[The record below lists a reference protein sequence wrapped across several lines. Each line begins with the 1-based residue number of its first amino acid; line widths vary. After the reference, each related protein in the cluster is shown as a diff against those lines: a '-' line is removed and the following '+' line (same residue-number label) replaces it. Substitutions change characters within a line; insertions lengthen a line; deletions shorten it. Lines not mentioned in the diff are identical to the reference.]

1 MKHSL
6 SLLLA
11 FGLVLAGCTS
21 NNKAA
26 TPDSNATQPASSNAS
41 ANANSGN
48 SSSTSSGPNAANTN
62 PDMDFINNAAKGNRA
77 EVQLGKM
84 VAAKTKDPSV
94 KQFAEMMVK
103 DHTDALN
110 KLQQLAQSK
119 NITLPD
125 GIPDDAQDLQ
135 AKISKDTGKQLDKD
149 YMNGMVQD
157 HQKDVQEFQ
166 QAANTLQDPDIKNW
180 AATTLPTLQKHLD
193 KAQQIDSKVNGG
205 NTGASE

>member
-6 SLLLA
+6 LVLLA
-11 FGLVLAGCTS
+11 FGLITIGCSS

-26 TPDSNATQPASSNAS
+26 TSDNNTAQPASN
-41 ANANSGN
+41 NPN
-48 SSSTSSGPNAANTN
+48 SSTSSPASATNTN
-62 PDMDFINNAAKGNRA
+62 PDQDFIDNAAKGNRA
-77 EVQLGKM
+77 EITLGKM

-94 KQFAEMMVK
+94 KQFAQMMVK

-110 KLQQLAQSK
+110 KLQKVAQSK

-125 GIPDDAQDLQ
+125 GLPDDAKDLQ
-135 AKISKDTGKQLDKD
+135 SKLSNDTGKQLDKD
-149 YMNGMVQD
+149 YMDGMVQD

-166 QAANTLQDPDIKNW
+166 DATQKLQDPEIKQW
-180 AATTLPTLQKHLD
+180 ATSTLPTLQKHLA

-205 NTGASE
+205 NTGATE